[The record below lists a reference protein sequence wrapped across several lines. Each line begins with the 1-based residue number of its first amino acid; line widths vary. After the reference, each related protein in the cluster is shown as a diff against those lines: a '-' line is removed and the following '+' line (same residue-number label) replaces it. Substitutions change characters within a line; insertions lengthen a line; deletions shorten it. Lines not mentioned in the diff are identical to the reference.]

1 MESLHIY
8 SNDKYKRY
16 INACLWDAAIV
27 FWVVPLSSR
36 KISYTEK
43 GRWLMFSVLSSQQMQ
58 KKNFVNYQDH
68 TEGKTYCK
76 GSGLSHMVISH
87 HIMHWNT
94 EVHN

>member
-1 MESLHIY
+1 
-8 SNDKYKRY
+8 
-16 INACLWDAAIV
+16 
-27 FWVVPLSSR
+27 
-36 KISYTEK
+36 
-43 GRWLMFSVLSSQQMQ
+43 MQ
-58 KKNFVNYQDH
+58 KKDFVNYQDH